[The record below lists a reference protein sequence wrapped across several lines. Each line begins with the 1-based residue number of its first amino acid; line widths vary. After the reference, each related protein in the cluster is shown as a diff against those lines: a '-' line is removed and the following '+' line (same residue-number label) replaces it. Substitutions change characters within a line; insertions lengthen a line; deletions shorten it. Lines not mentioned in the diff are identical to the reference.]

1 MRALAPVIPFDAQFN
16 YCPLIWILHS
26 RHNNKKIKHLQD
38 VSDLYKLSSYE
49 ELLEKDGSVS
59 FHHRNIQTLA
69 IEMLQMKHG
78 KSRENVTDIFT
89 QVTREKNFRKNRD
102 CRIPSVNTVFHGS
115 EITTY

>member
-26 RHNNKKIKHLQD
+26 HHNNEKIKHLKD

-49 ELLEKDGSVS
+49 ELLEKDRSVS
-59 FHHRNIQTLA
+59 FHHRNIQSLA

-89 QVTREKNFRKNRD
+89 QVTRE
-102 CRIPSVNTVFHGS
+102 
-115 EITTY
+115 